1 MEKSHFKEG
10 ESMRKIFL
18 AVLAFSLLSAFLP
31 VERRASAAVRTPVIK
46 VNNAEG
52 RAPVVS
58 GNKAAALKEAKLNAY
73 RDALRQAIGDLV
85 YGDRESEQFMENSHI
100 YSMTR
105 DKIFSQAQGVVKKFK
120 VKSEKIEDGTA
131 YVTGSCEVEETALDG
146 VLGPAIIDAMGN
158 PRVVLL
164 ISERIGGKPASV
176 SNVAD
181 EARRVFGKAG
191 YLILDGDR
199 AGIPR
204 NVDPLLVYDEPG
216 IYEDAAGNLKA
227 EILLSG
233 VVETNYLKGA
243 IAGIS
248 APIYHMKAKVRLK
261 AVFAATGYLLD
272 EKSVEVKWDDTKNT
286 DVDKTDAY
294 LRHMKQATTKAAGAM
309 VYKTAYAL
317 AFGAREGT
325 PGVVVNVKVGG
336 VAFGEIKALV
346 NALNRFVGKDG
357 GVYQRNYQGRLL
369 EIDVASN
376 KSGPVIAE
384 FLSGHGIDILSYT
397 SHAVSGTMAQD

>member
-1 MEKSHFKEG
+1 MMEKLHCKEG
-10 ESMRKIFL
+10 EFMRKIFL
-18 AVLAFSLLSAFLP
+18 TVLVVSLLSAFLP
-31 VERRASAAVRTPVIK
+31 MERRASAAVSVIK

-52 RAPVVS
+52 RAPVVN
-58 GNKAAALKEAKLNAY
+58 GNEGAALKEAKLNAY

-85 YGDRESEQFMENSHI
+85 YGERESEQFMENNHI
-100 YSMTR
+100 YSMAR
-105 DKIFSQAQGVVKKFK
+105 DKIFSQVQGIVKNFK
-120 VKSEKIEDGTA
+120 VKSEKIENGTA
-131 YVTGSCEVEETALDG
+131 YVTGSCEVKETALDG

-158 PRVVLL
+158 PRVVFL

-191 YLILDGDR
+191 YLIVDGDMT
-199 AGIPR
+199 GVPS
-204 NVDPLLVYDEPG
+204 NVDPLLIYEEPR

-248 APIYHMKAKVRLK
+248 APIYHVKSNVRLK
-261 AVFAATGYLLD
+261 AVFAATGYLLG
-272 EKSVEVKWDDTKNT
+272 EKSVEIKWDDTKNT
-286 DVDKTDAY
+286 DIDKTDAY
-294 LRHMKQATTKAAGAM
+294 LRHMKQATAKAAGAM
-309 VYKTAYAL
+309 IYKTAYAL

-336 VAFGEIKALV
+336 VAFREIKALV

-357 GVYQRNYQGRLL
+357 GVYQRNYQDRLL

-384 FLSGHGIDILSYT
+384 FLSVHGIDILSYT
-397 SHAVSGTMAQD
+397 SHAVSGTLAQN